1 MYSRPGVVAS
11 YRIVAWEATADGHAC
26 VRPSSRAAPTGLV
39 VRRAASARDGAPRRG
54 IARRT
59 VHRGG
64 LATRGH
70 RTARTALTGDSRARN
85 ISGPGNAG
93 PGAPGYRRNFGILS
107 PKPVKRTSYR
117 SVTVS
122 ASIFIWSQPPAPLR
136 GRSENYAIRVHM
148 PGQHAVHAVL
158 VEIPYVS
165 LAILRHSACKEFDHR
180 TSAALDD
187 APMRWSG

>member
-1 MYSRPGVVAS
+1 MAS

-136 GRSENYAIRVHM
+136 GRSENYAIRVYTCLANMQYM
-148 PGQHAVHAVL
+148 P
-158 VEIPYVS
+158 YS
-165 LAILRHSACKEFDHR
+165 LKYRMFLSRSCAIVRAKNSTTGPRQPWMTH
-180 TSAALDD
+180 
-187 APMRWSG
+187 P